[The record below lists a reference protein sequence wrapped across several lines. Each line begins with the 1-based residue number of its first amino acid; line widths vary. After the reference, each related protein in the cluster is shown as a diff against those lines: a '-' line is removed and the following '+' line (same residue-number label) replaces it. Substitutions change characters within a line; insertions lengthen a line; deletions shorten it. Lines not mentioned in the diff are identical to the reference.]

1 MKKISFFFL
10 IMLLVFPFN
19 VKATTEVIDTKNP
32 PTNLELSFLRFL
44 GPTILTVMAEH
55 GDRQLFTDERILKIA
70 RNIEQDYYDVSLK
83 VIGYKGAM
91 NPAYKMITMT
101 IRTPS
106 GDHTNKP
113 YKVIHYQS
121 KLITP

>member
-1 MKKISFFFL
+1 MKKISVL
-10 IMLLVFPFN
+10 ILLMMLLYPLST
-19 VKATTEVIDTKNP
+19 KANTEIIDTKNP

-55 GDRQLFTDERILKIA
+55 GDKQLYTNERILKIV

-83 VIGYKGAM
+83 VIGYEGAM
-91 NPAYKMITMT
+91 NPPYKLITMT
-101 IRTPS
+101 IRIPS
-106 GDHTNKP
+106 DNTNKP

-121 KLITP
+121 KLIAS